1 MKVLLLGIT
10 GNVGSRLAPA
20 LIAHK
25 HQVVAYVRPSSKN
38 KIDPVLAKQLLAI
51 HEGDA
56 TETDAIKHAI
66 LANDCSAVVNTAGLA
81 AITPLSSSTGLPQIF
96 AAVVAATVAA
106 HQARGK
112 DSPPIRLWMLSGATI
127 LDNPF
132 KPGKQLGDSVPLF
145 PEHRVN
151 WKLIEKT
158 NKEDVSW
165 SLMCPSNMVP
175 EPTPMS
181 LEERRGNLVA
191 GADKPPA
198 WRRTWLDRIPVLG
211 GFLGVAAQMAAY
223 EIPLEGCADFLASD
237 LEKGLNSEYIG
248 HRVSLKVTA
257 RSS

>member
-20 LIAHK
+20 LIAHD
-25 HQVVAYVRPSSKN
+25 HQVVAYVRPSSRN
-38 KIDPVLAKQLLAI
+38 KIDPVLAKQLIAI

-81 AITPLSSSTGLPQIF
+81 AITPFSASLGLPQIF
-96 AAVVAATVAA
+96 AAVVSATVAA

-127 LDNPF
+127 LDNPS
-132 KPGKQLGDSVPLF
+132 KPGKLVGDSVPLF
-145 PEHRVN
+145 PEHRGN

-158 NKEDVSW
+158 SKEDIAW

-181 LEERRGNLVA
+181 PEERRGNLMA
-191 GADKPPA
+191 GADKPPG

-211 GFLGVAAQMAAY
+211 GFLSVATHMGGY
-223 EIPLEGCADFLASD
+223 EIPLEGCTEWLASD
-237 LEKGLNSEYIG
+237 LEKGLKSELIG
-248 HRVSLKVTA
+248 HRVSLKVAA